1 MWILQAKIRVG
12 GTVNFAFNITE
23 PEVYPVD
30 LYYLM
35 DTSYSMRKD
44 LKNLKTLAA
53 SIGGDLPKHEV
64 MILKDTSRDEALL
77 KNF

>member
-1 MWILQAKIRVG
+1 M
-12 GTVNFAFNITE
+12 NFAFNIKE

-35 DTSYSMRKD
+35 DTSYSMRND